1 MHYILRGRA
10 VDLGPVERRFPRV
23 QRVITW
29 LGRSEKATALYREPP
44 RHRHDEMSRCKMPVV
59 DVASAA
65 PAAQILAFITWHS
78 QMRTV
83 EAALSEKRGRY
94 ATNYVTV
101 DRRRDVADVIPA
113 SNARR
118 PLHNTL

>member
-1 MHYILRGRA
+1 
-10 VDLGPVERRFPRV
+10 
-23 QRVITW
+23 
-29 LGRSEKATALYREPP
+29 
-44 RHRHDEMSRCKMPVV
+44 MSRCKMPVV